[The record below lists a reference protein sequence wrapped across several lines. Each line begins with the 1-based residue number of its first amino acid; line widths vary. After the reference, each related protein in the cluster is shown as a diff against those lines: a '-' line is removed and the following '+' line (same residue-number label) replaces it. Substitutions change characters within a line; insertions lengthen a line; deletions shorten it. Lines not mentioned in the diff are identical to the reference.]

1 MKKLL
6 ITVLAVGL
14 MATITACG
22 EEGKVELV
30 DSGYTPIKVNEIQV
44 EEIEVEEIQIEEIL
58 TEETVTEKIYID
70 SEYESELEYN
80 SKVNTW
86 ENSTT
91 YWD

>member
-6 ITVLAVGL
+6 VTVLAVGL

-22 EEGKVELV
+22 EETKEVKEVGEVRA
-30 DSGYTPIKVNEIQV
+30 TPIRV
-44 EEIEVEEIQIEEIL
+44 EEIKVEDIKVEEIQIESIL
-58 TEETVTEKIYID
+58 TEKVYID
-70 SEYESELEYN
+70 SEYQSELEYN

>member
-6 ITVLAVGL
+6 VTVLAVGL

-22 EEGKVELV
+22 EEKKEVKEVGEVRI
-30 DSGYTPIKVNEIQV
+30 TPIKVEEIQV
-44 EEIEVEEIQIEEIL
+44 EDIKVENILVEEIQ
-58 TEETVTEKIYID
+58 TERIYID
-70 SEYESELEYN
+70 GEYQSELEYN

>member
-6 ITVLAVGL
+6 VTVLAVGL

-22 EEGKVELV
+22 EETKETKKASGVSDIQIEEIKVE
-30 DSGYTPIKVNEIQV
+30 DIK
-44 EEIEVEEIQIEEIL
+44 VEEIQIESIL
-58 TEETVTEKIYID
+58 TEKVYID
-70 SEYESELEYN
+70 SEYQSELEYN